1 MRILITNDDGI
12 TAPGLKA
19 AEDIALAVAG
29 PKGEVWVVAPESE
42 MSGVAHCIS
51 YTKPM
56 RLNPLGPRRF
66 AVDGTPA
73 DCVIVALKHLM
84 KDRLPDLVLSGVNRG
99 HNVAEDVV
107 YSGTV
112 GGALESALH
121 GVRAIALS
129 QAYGP
134 EIVAAD
140 DMFEAARRSGP
151 EAVRRVLDLPWDDG
165 AAYGLFYN
173 VNFPPVPGDRV
184 RGIRMAPQGRRPEG
198 AFRVQE
204 NVAPNGRTYF
214 WLAHGRGN
222 TESAEGTD
230 AREIGHGW
238 VTVTPLR
245 ADLTAGDMM
254 ATAEAALGSRALGA
268 AEEPGPEPVVDAV
281 ATRSGT

>member
-12 TAPGLKA
+12 TAPGLTA
-19 AEDIALAVAG
+19 AEEIAAEIAG
-29 PKGEVWVVAPESE
+29 PEGEVWVVAPEME

-56 RLNPLGPRRF
+56 RLVPLEARRF

-73 DCVIVALKHLM
+73 DCVIVAVRHLM
-84 KDRLPDLVLSGVNRG
+84 AETPPDLILSGVNRG

-112 GGALESALH
+112 GGAIEGVIH
-121 GVRAIALS
+121 GFRAIALS

-134 EIVAAD
+134 ATMNEAD
-140 DMFEAARRSGP
+140 LFAAARAWGA
-151 EAVRRVLDLPWDDG
+151 EAVRRVLAAPWDAKAG
-165 AAYGLFYN
+165 YGLFYN
-173 VNFPPVPGDRV
+173 VNFPPVPVDKV
-184 RGIRMAPQGRRPEG
+184 RGVRAAAQGRRPNG

-204 NVAPNGRTYF
+204 QVAPNGRTYF

-222 TESAEGTD
+222 HESPEGTD
-230 AREIGHGW
+230 AREAGEGW

-245 ADLTAGDMM
+245 ADLTAHERLGDL
-254 ATAEAALGSRALGA
+254 AEALDAAAADGA
-268 AEEPGPEPVVDAV
+268 AAAG
-281 ATRSGT
+281 GGG